1 MRDEYNDIYE
11 EEEEEEEDFFSPT
24 SWDKDPFES
33 DEEYLE
39 RIQDQEDWLESFD
52 D

>member
-1 MRDEYNDIYE
+1 MKDECDDIYID
-11 EEEEEEEDFFSPT
+11 EEEEEDFFSPT
-24 SWDKDPFES
+24 SCEKDPFET
-33 DEEYLE
+33 DEEYIE